1 MMVALAWV
9 MALTLGPVLLTIM
22 FVGSPPRLEQAD
34 RDRPDRCASR
44 GAWTR
49 LKGQSALILPDH
61 RGDKP
66 ASADGEALERDGRLL
81 RQSVCLLGR
90 QLLSLV

>member
-9 MALTLGPVLLTIM
+9 MALMLGPVLLTIM

-61 RGDKP
+61 MRGDKAGAFHE
-66 ASADGEALERDGRLL
+66 AS
-81 RQSVCLLGR
+81 
-90 QLLSLV
+90 

>member
-34 RDRPDRCASR
+34 P
-44 GAWTR
+44 
-49 LKGQSALILPDH
+49 P
-61 RGDKP
+61 P
-66 ASADGEALERDGRLL
+66 ARSVRQPGRLDTIEGTV
-81 RQSVCLLGR
+81 SFDPAG
-90 QLLSLV
+90 SHTGG